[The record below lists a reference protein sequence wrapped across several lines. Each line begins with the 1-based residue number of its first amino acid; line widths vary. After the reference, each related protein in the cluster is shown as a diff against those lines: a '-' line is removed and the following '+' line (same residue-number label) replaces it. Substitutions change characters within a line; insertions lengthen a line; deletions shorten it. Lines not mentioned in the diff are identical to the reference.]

1 MVESYKAHRGS
12 HKNLYIN
19 NASSNLLILQKRF
32 DYNKLM
38 IDFFTNVLILNAMR
52 YPWNQKK
59 EYCEV
64 LCIIIR
70 VSNTHYSALTSFI
83 NDMIRHKISHQS
95 KMIFSLIHLS
105 VRKNDKYYESIL
117 IVSSIFHVTNYLFI
131 PIKLIDARIC
141 ISYFGT
147 LLLPIILWRL
157 RWNLRCRINFF
168 NSLTINLE
176 MLSLC

>member
-1 MVESYKAHRGS
+1 MHRKYCKGC
-12 HKNLYIN
+12 
-19 NASSNLLILQKRF
+19 F
-32 DYNKLM
+32 DCNKLM

-59 EYCEV
+59 KYCEV

-70 VSNTHYSALTSFI
+70 VRKTQYSTLTSFI
-83 NDMIRHKISHQS
+83 NDMIKYKISRQS

-105 VRKNDKYYESIL
+105 VRKMINTMIQSLSFY
-117 IVSSIFHVTNYLFI
+117 FCI

-141 ISYFGT
+141 ISYFGA
-147 LLLPIILWRL
+147 LLLSIILWRL